1 MCGSHQLSRPPGH
14 KQPSSGQT
22 LSSVCRAWGH
32 VTATW
37 SEEQWMDTTQDER
50 EWRRNKQFSQSS
62 IHYFSHCV
70 KFLKT
75 RPSPCSLCLFL
86 IDTDCALLVSRPGAV
101 PSGTNILWPYGPS
114 GDQSHRNTENK
125 KLNFILSTKH
135 KPLNIWT
142 LETTI
147 FSHQK
152 CFYKSPFPYFRFQD
166 CETDPRS
173 LPSSCLIVKYNTSI
187 IFNIRNSLIRTIP
200 KLRPPLPSHIHIW
213 SEILQLQQIW

>member
-1 MCGSHQLSRPPGH
+1 MCGSHQLCRPPGH
-14 KQPSSGQT
+14 KQHSSGQT
-22 LSSVCRAWGH
+22 LSRVCRAWGQ
-32 VTATW
+32 VTPPYDQR
-37 SEEQWMDTTQDER
+37 SN
-50 EWRRNKQFSQSS
+50 EWVEHKMLKKKKIVFSVF
-62 IHYFSHCV
+62 HPLFLP
-70 KFLKT
+70 FLKISEDT
-75 RPSPCSLCLFL
+75 ARCFL
-86 IDTDCALLVSRPGAV
+86 VVSVSDWHCALLVSRPGAV
-101 PSGTNILWPYGPS
+101 PSGNILWPCGPS
-114 GDQSHRNTENK
+114 GDQSHRNTQNK
-125 KLNFILSTKH
+125 KLNCILRTKH

-152 CFYKSPFPYFRFQD
+152 CFYKSPFPHFRFQD

-213 SEILQLQQIW
+213 SEILQL

>member
-1 MCGSHQLSRPPGH
+1 MNGHNSRRKGV
-14 KQPSSGQT
+14 KKEQT
-22 LSSVCRAWGH
+22 VFPVFHPL
-32 VTATW
+32 
-37 SEEQWMDTTQDER
+37 
-50 EWRRNKQFSQSS
+50 
-62 IHYFSHCV
+62 
-70 KFLKT
+70 FL
-75 RPSPCSLCLFL
+75 SLCEISEDKALSL
-86 IDTDCALLVSRPGAV
+86 LLVSVSDWHRLCTVGLQARGSSQWHQHPVTIRTIG
-101 PSGTNILWPYGPS
+101 WPEPP
-114 GDQSHRNTENK
+114 QHREQKTQFYTHSQ
-125 KLNFILSTKH
+125 L
-135 KPLNIWT
+135 PALNIWT

-213 SEILQLQQIW
+213 SEILQL